1 MYQAHISFNPY
12 NSVGFLGLLPTY
24 YKGGSRGPEKRNVFC
39 ENPYIW
45 YINSNPPDSKAYRLK
60 HSTVVVLTHLS
71 RFNSV
76 QISIISFDSVHKEIF
91 FFFKYIAFQSSGSLH
106 MCRKWHLPTFG
117 WVLNVL
123 SHEFLHS
130 EGWLHREGTEVTC
143 PGTHNM
149 GP

>member
-91 FFFKYIAFQSSGSLH
+91 FF
-106 MCRKWHLPTFG
+106 
-117 WVLNVL
+117 LN
-123 SHEFLHS
+123 
-130 EGWLHREGTEVTC
+130 T
-143 PGTHNM
+143 
-149 GP
+149 